1 MAAFRQGNWKALRLT
16 EPYGTGGWQLYDLT
30 IEPAE
35 KHELAAYAK
44 PAVGRKHDL
53 SRKTLFIGVA
63 IAISLGN
70 LAHAQSQTL
79 ASTLEVSVFPA
90 AGQDSTQQSKDEA
103 ECYSWA
109 VDNSGSDPFELTKQ
123 QEAQKEQT
131 DAQIAAAE
139 DAQRG
144 GGVIRGAAA
153 GAVIGEVTG
162 GDAGESAA
170 IGAAVG
176 AVGNRRRN
184 KRAQQQAAEVEQYAA
199 STEQATDAE
208 IEKFMNGF
216 TACLEAKDYVAKY

>member
-1 MAAFRQGNWKALRLT
+1 MN
-16 EPYGTGGWQLYDLT
+16 
-30 IEPAE
+30 
-35 KHELAAYAK
+35 
-44 PAVGRKHDL
+44 DL
-53 SRKTLFIGVA
+53 SRRALFLGLA
-63 IAISLGN
+63 LAISLGN
-70 LAHAQSQTL
+70 FAYAQSQSL

-90 AGQDSTQQSKDEA
+90 GGQDSTQQSKDEA

-109 VDNSGSDPFELTKQ
+109 VDNSGSDPFELIKQ
-123 QEAQKEQT
+123 QEAQDEQT

-139 DAQRG
+139 DSQRSG
-144 GGVIRGAAA
+144 GAIKGAAA

-176 AVGNRRRN
+176 IVGNRRRN
-184 KRAQQQAAEVEQYAA
+184 RAAQQQAAAVEQQAA
-199 STEQATDAE
+199 ATQQATEAE

>member
-1 MAAFRQGNWKALRLT
+1 MKEAPSPR
-16 EPYGTGGWQLYDLT
+16 
-30 IEPAE
+30 
-35 KHELAAYAK
+35 LAANTSFFMETEMSK
-44 PAVGRKHDL
+44 L
-53 SRKTLFIGVA
+53 SRSMLLMSLAF
-63 IAISLGN
+63 AISVGS
-70 LAHAQSQTL
+70 LAHAQSQSL

-109 VDNSGSDPFELTKQ
+109 VDNSGSDPFELLKQ
-123 QEAQKEQT
+123 QEAQTEQT

-139 DAQRG
+139 GSQRG
-144 GGVIRGAAA
+144 GGAIKGAAA
-153 GAVIGEVTG
+153 GAVVGEITG

-184 KRAQQQAAEVEQYAA
+184 RRAQQQAAEVEQYAA
-199 STEQATDAE
+199 TTQQATEAE

>member
-1 MAAFRQGNWKALRLT
+1 MNDF
-16 EPYGTGGWQLYDLT
+16 
-30 IEPAE
+30 
-35 KHELAAYAK
+35 
-44 PAVGRKHDL
+44 
-53 SRKTLFIGVA
+53 SRRTLFFGFA

-70 LAHAQSQTL
+70 FVHAQSQSL
-79 ASTLEVSVFPA
+79 ASALEVSVFPA

-123 QEAQKEQT
+123 QEAKDEQT

-144 GGVIRGAAA
+144 GGAIRGAAA
-153 GAVIGEVTG
+153 GAVIGEISG

-184 KRAQQQAAEVEQYAA
+184 RRAQQQAAEVEQHAA
-199 STEQATDAE
+199 TTQQATEAE

>member
-1 MAAFRQGNWKALRLT
+1 METRMN
-16 EPYGTGGWQLYDLT
+16 
-30 IEPAE
+30 
-35 KHELAAYAK
+35 
-44 PAVGRKHDL
+44 DL
-53 SRKTLFIGVA
+53 SRKTFFVGLA
-63 IAISLGN
+63 IAILFGDF
-70 LAHAQSQTL
+70 AHAQSQSL

-109 VDNSGSDPFELTKQ
+109 VDNSGSDPFELLKQ
-123 QEAQKEQT
+123 QDAATAEA
-131 DAQIAAAE
+131 DAQVAAAE
-139 DAQRG
+139 GSQRG
-144 GGVIRGAAA
+144 GGVVRGAAA

-184 KRAQQQAAEVEQYAA
+184 KKAQQQAAAVEQQAA
-199 STEQATDAE
+199 TTQQATGAE
-208 IEKFMNGF
+208 VEKFMNGF